1 MTKIFAALATAAV
14 LATGTLATSTTAEA
28 RCYGCYVGGGILA
41 GALIGSAIAAN
52 SGPAYGYAPAY
63 APAYA
68 YGPPCYWT
76 RERFW
81 DGYGWRSR
89 RIRVCN

>member
-1 MTKIFAALATAAV
+1 MTKVFAALATAGI
-14 LATGTLATSTTAEA
+14 LAAGTLAVPTTASA
-28 RCYGCYVGGGILA
+28 HCHGCYIGGGILA

-52 SGPAYGYAPAY
+52 AAPAPY
-63 APAYA
+63 YGPGYA
-68 YGPPCYWT
+68 YGPACYWT

-89 RIRVCN
+89 RIRVCR

>member
-1 MTKIFAALATAAV
+1 MTKIFAVLATAAT
-14 LATGTLATSTTAEA
+14 LSIATLAAPTTASA
-28 RCYGCYVGGGILA
+28 HCHGCYIGGGILA

-52 SGPAYGYAPAY
+52 SAPAYGYGPGPAY
-63 APAYA
+63 

-89 RIRVCN
+89 RIRVCE